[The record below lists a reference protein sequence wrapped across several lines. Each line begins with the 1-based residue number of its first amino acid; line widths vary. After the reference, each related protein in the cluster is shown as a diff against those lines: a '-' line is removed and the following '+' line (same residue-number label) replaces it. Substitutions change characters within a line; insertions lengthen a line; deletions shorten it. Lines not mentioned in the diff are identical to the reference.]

1 MIIMYLFNDDSNSS
15 TDNRVCKKFNDFYN
29 LYEGEE
35 ETLMDLACEDLFDEL
50 NTLEMEC
57 A

>member
-1 MIIMYLFNDDSNSS
+1 MYLFNDNSNTS

-29 LYEGEE
+29 LYEGEQ

-57 A
+57 V